1 MCVGLTS
8 DDDLARMLMCKRA
21 DKLAACETP
30 SWLKMMTTGE
40 EDIRRTTTPTIN
52 DQADFTTSSVCSRWT
67 RLTSEA
73 YFLLLKLS
81 FNLLHLQHHNYRIN
95 SLIMKYF
102 PNRYIFKR
110 GLQM

>member
-1 MCVGLTS
+1 MCGGLTF
-8 DDDLARMLMCKRA
+8 DDDLARMLMCKLVA
-21 DKLAACETP
+21 SEIP
-30 SWLKMMTTGE
+30 SWLKMLTTG

-52 DQADFTTSSVCSRWT
+52 DQADTTTSVCSRWT

-73 YFLLLKLS
+73 YFLLLKLN
-81 FNLLHLQHHNYRIN
+81 FNLHHLQHHNYRIN

-102 PNRYIFKR
+102 PNRYIYKR